1 MARRGTLV
9 VNPNDWL
16 DEHGNFPDDNPRLR
30 RNILRIAQFIE
41 YGGTLRP
48 GESRETLMECK
59 RRPGRKPC
67 LGLMWVYKDERDNI
81 IAYCPACNTDEA
93 VIHDWQDT
101 LWADGMMEPLPP
113 LDESEPGEL
122 N

>member
-16 DEHGNFPDDNPRLR
+16 DEHD
-30 RNILRIAQFIE
+30 
-41 YGGTLRP
+41 
-48 GESRETLMECK
+48 S
-59 RRPGRKPC
+59 
-67 LGLMWVYKDERDNI
+67 I
-81 IAYCPACNTDEA
+81 IAHCPACGFDEA

-113 LDESEPGEL
+113 LDEPEPGEL

>member
-16 DEHGNFPDDNPRLR
+16 DENDGFPRDNLRLR
-30 RNILRIAQFIE
+30 RRIIRIAQFIE
-41 YGGTLRP
+41 YGGTLHP
-48 GESRETLMECK
+48 GESRETLMECR

-67 LGLMWVYKDERDNI
+67 LGLMWVFKDDQDSI
-81 IAYCPACNTDEA
+81 IAHCPACEFDEA

-113 LDESEPGEL
+113 LEEPEPGDL